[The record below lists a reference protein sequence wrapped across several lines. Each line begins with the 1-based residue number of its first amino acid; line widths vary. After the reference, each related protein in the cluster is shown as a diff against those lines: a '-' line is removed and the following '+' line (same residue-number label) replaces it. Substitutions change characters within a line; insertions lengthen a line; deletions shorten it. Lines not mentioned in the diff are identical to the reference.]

1 MGMSDRSIIP
11 MFPLTLLPLPGELV
25 PLHIF
30 EPRYRQLLEDAESA
44 DITFGIFLNHELNVK
59 KLGALMKLE
68 SVIKRYPDGESDI
81 VLRCIDIFS
90 MGKLYRNYKTKL
102 YPGGEI
108 EHWKID
114 AQAMPGVELY
124 ELFLAY
130 QQKRKIN
137 RHFTA
142 FTLYQVA
149 TELNLDLFDRYKL
162 LTLPSTKTDRFLI
175 GQLQFQMYVI
185 GQEEK
190 SKDVFHLN

>member
-1 MGMSDRSIIP
+1 MSEPVLIP

-30 EPRYRQLLEDAESA
+30 EPRYKELLTDAEA
-44 DITFGIFLNHELNVK
+44 TDISFGIFLNHECNEK

-68 SVIKRYPDGESDI
+68 SVIKRYPGGESDI

-90 MGKLYRNYKTKL
+90 MDKLYRTYKTKL
-102 YPGGEI
+102 YPGGDIRNWEVN
-108 EHWKID
+108 

-124 ELFLAY
+124 ELFLVF
-130 QQKRKIN
+130 QEKRRIN
-137 RHFTA
+137 KHFTA

-162 LTLPSTKTDRFLI
+162 VTLSENKREGFLLS
-175 GQLQFQMYVI
+175 QLKFQLHVI
-185 GQEEK
+185 RQEEK
-190 SKDVFHLN
+190 SKDVYHLN

>member
-1 MGMSDRSIIP
+1 MSDPVLIP

-30 EPRYRQLLEDAESA
+30 EPRYKQLLTDAETT
-44 DITFGIFLNHELNVK
+44 DISFGIFLNHECNEK

-68 SVIKRYPDGESDI
+68 SVIKRYPGGESDI

-90 MGKLYRNYKTKL
+90 MDKLYRTYKKKL
-102 YPGGEI
+102 YPGGDIRNWEI
-108 EHWKID
+108 N
-114 AQAMPGVELY
+114 AQAMPGVQLY
-124 ELFLAY
+124 ELFLVF
-130 QQKRKIN
+130 QEKRRIN

-162 LTLPSTKTDRFLI
+162 ITLSETKRESFLL
-175 GQLQFQMYVI
+175 GQLKFQLHVI
-185 GQEEK
+185 HQEEK
-190 SKDVFHLN
+190 SKDVYHLN

>member
-1 MGMSDRSIIP
+1 

-30 EPRYRQLLEDAESA
+30 EPRYKQLLTDAETTDNS
-44 DITFGIFLNHELNVK
+44 FGIFLNHECNEK

-68 SVIKRYPDGESDI
+68 SVIKRHPGGESDI

-90 MGKLYRNYKTKL
+90 MNKLYRTYKTKL
-102 YPGGEI
+102 YPGGDIRNWE
-108 EHWKID
+108 ID
-114 AQAMPGVELY
+114 AQAMPSAELY
-124 ELFLAY
+124 ELFLVF
-130 QQKRKIN
+130 QEKRRIN

-162 LTLPSTKTDRFLI
+162 ITLSESKREGFLLN
-175 GQLQFQMYVI
+175 QLKFQLHVI
-185 GQEEK
+185 RQEEK
-190 SKDVFHLN
+190 SKDVYHLN

>member
-1 MGMSDRSIIP
+1 

-30 EPRYRQLLEDAESA
+30 EPRYKQLLEDAENT
-44 DITFGIFLNHELNVK
+44 DISFGIFLNHECNIQ

-68 SVIKRYPDGESDI
+68 SVIKRYPGGESDI

-90 MGKLYRNYKTKL
+90 MEKLYRTYKSKL
-102 YPGGEI
+102 YPGGDI
-108 EHWKID
+108 KSWKVD
-114 AQAMPGVELY
+114 PQAMPGVEVY
-124 ELFLAY
+124 ELFLAF
-130 QQKRKIN
+130 QEKRKIN

-162 LTLPSTKTDRFLI
+162 ITMQPAKKDNFLI
-175 GQLQFQMYVI
+175 KHLKFHLHVI
-185 GQEEK
+185 SQEEK

>member
-1 MGMSDRSIIP
+1 MSEPVLIP

-30 EPRYRQLLEDAESA
+30 EPRYKQLLTDAETT
-44 DITFGIFLNHELNVK
+44 DISFGIFLNHECNEK

-68 SVIKRYPDGESDI
+68 SVIKRYPGGESDI

-90 MGKLYRNYKTKL
+90 MDKLYRTYKAKL
-102 YPGGEI
+102 YPGGDIRNWEVN
-108 EHWKID
+108 

-124 ELFLAY
+124 ELFLVF
-130 QQKRKIN
+130 QEKRRIN
-137 RHFTA
+137 THFTA

-162 LTLPSTKTDRFLI
+162 IILSEKKREGFLLR
-175 GQLQFQMYVI
+175 QLKFQLHVI
-185 GQEEK
+185 HQEEK
-190 SKDVFHLN
+190 SKDVYHLN

>member
-1 MGMSDRSIIP
+1 MSEPVMIP

-30 EPRYRQLLEDAESA
+30 EPRYKQLLTDAETT
-44 DITFGIFLNHELNVK
+44 DISFGIFLNHECNEK

-68 SVIKRYPDGESDI
+68 SVIKRHPGGESDI

-90 MGKLYRNYKTKL
+90 MNKLYRTYKTKL
-102 YPGGEI
+102 YPGGDIRNWEI
-108 EHWKID
+108 N

-124 ELFLAY
+124 ELFLVF
-130 QQKRKIN
+130 QEKRRIN

-149 TELNLDLFDRYKL
+149 TELNLDLFDRYRLITLSESKREGFL
-162 LTLPSTKTDRFLI
+162 LS
-175 GQLQFQMYVI
+175 QLKFQLHVI
-185 GQEEK
+185 RQEEK
-190 SKDVFHLN
+190 SKDVYHLN